1 MRSSFSALV
10 MSFKWTYVPERSPV
24 RLDTASLETDSMERR
39 LERVEAGGKGRPE
52 IERETRILVL
62 RMYLE

>member
-1 MRSSFSALV
+1 